1 MFGRAIR
8 YGIRVIFGKRILVGA
23 PAVIKNS
30 KGEILLGKRKEN
42 MWYYPGMWGLPG
54 GLVEFGETIEQ
65 GIKRELKE
73 ELGVDSEV
81 VKYGKPFMQL
91 PVKECPMQSINTP
104 AFCKIRG
111 TPKPRDET
119 SEIGWFSPK
128 EIRKMKLAYSHK
140 EILRREKII

>member
-8 YGIRVIFGKRILVGA
+8 YGIRMIFGKRILVGA

-30 KGEILLGKRKEN
+30 KGEILLGKREKN

-81 VKYGKPFMQL
+81 VKCGKPFMQL
-91 PVKECPMQSINTP
+91 PVMECAMQALNVP
-104 AFCKIRG
+104 VFCKIRG
-111 TPKPRDET
+111 TPKPKDET

-140 EILRREKII
+140 EILKREKAI